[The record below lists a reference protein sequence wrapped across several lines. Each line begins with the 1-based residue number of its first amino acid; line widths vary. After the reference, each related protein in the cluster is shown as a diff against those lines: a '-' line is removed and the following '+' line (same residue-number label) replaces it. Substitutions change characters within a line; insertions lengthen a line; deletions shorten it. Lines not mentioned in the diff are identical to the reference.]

1 MGCKK
6 CAEEG
11 IPLSDCVC
19 PKEDHDLLRQKI
31 CFPPYEAE
39 TQTFE
44 AMRRLAPSSRDV
56 QTARRY
62 LKNSGYGEVIY
73 DRYLVNRAGS
83 SNKYY
88 YTSITEKDGKYYPM
102 GAYGRI
108 GALSALF
115 NIKGKKGSP
124 KASCSSMEEAYRY
137 VKEKE
142 RTKVNK
148 KGDKAYTDYTLQM
161 AEQFEANNSPS
172 PTFDD
177 GITGQDGPETEPT
190 NATMKAETLAEI
202 EGPTEE
208 ATAGGLHSPSS
219 FDMTWEDG
227 SGQSSASIPPNEIAW
242 AEGKDENVV
251 VKAVKTPIGAVFVGT
266 ALALLGYSFITGG
279 NLLKDLGD
287 SAKSAVSS
295 AAENRRTGCPTCK
308 DSFNAG
314 KGGMGHSAIPQA
326 QIQDEQTCHANGCR
340 WIPPSMKTS
349 GRDRDSA
356 IPAYCDCSSSTAQA
370 KQSGLQNQRDS
381 GVTFQSEYS
390 VGQINPVEVEGQT
403 DVHGAEQ
410 VFTGPS
416 AIPKYTNRPSLKMWQ
431 V

>member
-6 CAEEG
+6 CAEE
-11 IPLSDCVC
+11 VC
-19 PKEDHDLLRQKI
+19 GCETKEAD
-31 CFPPYEAE
+31 

-73 DRYLVNRAGS
+73 DRYLVNQAGS

-88 YTSITEKDGKYYPM
+88 YTSITEKGGKYYPM

-115 NIKGKKGSP
+115 NIKGKTGQP

-148 KGDKAYTDYTLQM
+148 KGAKAYTDYTLQM
-161 AEQFEANNSPS
+161 AEQFEANGGPS

-177 GITGQDGPETEPT
+177 GITGQDGPSAEPT
-190 NATMKAETLAEI
+190 NATMKSDTLEEI

-208 ATAGGLHSPSS
+208 ATSGGLHSPSS

-227 SGQSSASIPPNEIAW
+227 TGYSSASIPPNEIAW

-266 ALALLGYSFITGG
+266 ALALLGYSVITGG
-279 NLLKDLGD
+279 NLLKDLSAG
-287 SAKSAVSS
+287 AKSAVSS
-295 AAENRRTGCPTCK
+295 AAENRKTGCRTCK

-314 KGGMGHSAIPQA
+314 RGHSAIPQA

-340 WIPPSMKTS
+340 WVPPSIKTS
-349 GRDRDSA
+349 GRDRGSA

-370 KQSGLQNQRDS
+370 RQSGLQNQRDG

-416 AIPKYTNRPSLKMWQ
+416 AIPKYTNRPSLKMW
-431 V
+431 

>member
-6 CAEEG
+6 CAEE
-11 IPLSDCVC
+11 VC
-19 PKEDHDLLRQKI
+19 GCETK
-31 CFPPYEAE
+31 YAE
-39 TQTFE
+39 SQTFE

-73 DRYLVNRAGS
+73 DRYLVNQAGS

-88 YTSITEKDGKYYPM
+88 YTSITEKGGKYYPM

-177 GITGQDGPETEPT
+177 GITGQDGPSAEPT
-190 NATMKAETLAEI
+190 NATMKSDTLEEI

-208 ATAGGLHSPSS
+208 ATSGGLHSPSS
-219 FDMTWEDG
+219 FNMTWEDG
-227 SGQSSASIPPNEIAW
+227 TGYSSASIPPNEIAW

-266 ALALLGYSFITGG
+266 AIALLGYSVITGG
-279 NLLKDLGD
+279 NLLKDLSAG
-287 SAKSAVSS
+287 AKSAVSS
-295 AAENRRTGCPTCK
+295 AAENRRTGCRTCK

-314 KGGMGHSAIPQA
+314 RGGYSHARGQVPPQLPN
-326 QIQDEQTCHANGCR
+326 QPFSDPVSCRANGCN
-340 WIPPSMKTS
+340 WKK
-349 GRDRDSA
+349 GQC
-356 IPAYCDCSSSTAQA
+356 YCQSHTA
-370 KQSGLQNQRDS
+370 KQRGGPRQDNQH
-381 GVTFQSEYS
+381 TFDSEYS

-416 AIPKYTNRPSLKMWQ
+416 AIPKYTNRPSLKMW
-431 V
+431 

>member
-6 CAEEG
+6 CAEE
-11 IPLSDCVC
+11 VC
-19 PKEDHDLLRQKI
+19 GCETR
-31 CFPPYEAE
+31 EAD

-73 DRYLVNRAGS
+73 DRYLVNQAGS

-88 YTSITEKDGKYYPM
+88 YTSITEKGGKYYPM

-115 NIKGKKGSP
+115 NIKGKTGQP

-161 AEQFEANNSPS
+161 AEQFEANGVVGNPS

-177 GITGQDGPETEPT
+177 GITGQDGPSAEPT
-190 NATMKAETLAEI
+190 NATMKAETLDEI

-208 ATAGGLHSPSS
+208 ATSGGLHSPSS

-227 SGQSSASIPPNEIAW
+227 TGYSSASIPPNEIAW

-266 ALALLGYSFITGG
+266 ALALLGYSVITGG
-279 NLLKDLGD
+279 NLLKDLSAG
-287 SAKSAVSS
+287 AKSAVSS
-295 AAENRRTGCPTCK
+295 AAENRRTGCRTCK
-308 DSFNAG
+308 DTFNAG
-314 KGGMGHSAIPQA
+314 MGGYSHSRGQVPPHLQPPTFN
-326 QIQDEQTCHANGCR
+326 DPVSCRANGCNWSR
-340 WIPPSMKTS
+340 
-349 GRDRDSA
+349 GRCNCQSH
-356 IPAYCDCSSSTAQA
+356 TA
-370 KQSGLQNQRDS
+370 KQTGGALQREDNQH
-381 GVTFQSEYS
+381 TFSSEYS

-416 AIPKYTNRPSLKMWQ
+416 VIPQYTNRPSLKMW
-431 V
+431 